1 MRTYACEYTLGR
13 GRLHA
18 AIIRAD
24 TRAQA
29 RSQLE
34 RTFAHAL
41 LILRI
46 TEQGA

>member
-1 MRTYACEYTLGR
+1 MRTYTCEYTLGR
-13 GRLHA
+13 GKETKVIH
-18 AIIRAD
+18 AD

-29 RSQLE
+29 RAQLE
-34 RTFAHAL
+34 RTFSHAL